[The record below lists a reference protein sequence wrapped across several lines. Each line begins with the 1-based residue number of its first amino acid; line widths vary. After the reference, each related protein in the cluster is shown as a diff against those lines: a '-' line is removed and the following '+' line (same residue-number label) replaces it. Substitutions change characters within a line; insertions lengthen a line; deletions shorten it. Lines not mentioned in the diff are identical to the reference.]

1 MKKDRKKQ
9 DDRLLKRLTR
19 QERKAQEAIRNQ
31 IMSDP
36 RFRFA

>member
-9 DDRLLKRLTR
+9 DDRLLKRLNRT
-19 QERKAQEAIRNQ
+19 ERKEQEALRRQ

-36 RFRFA
+36 IFQTA

>member
-9 DDRLLKRLTR
+9 DDRLLKRLNR
-19 QERKAQEAIRNQ
+19 VERKEQEALRRQ

-36 RFRFA
+36 IFQTA